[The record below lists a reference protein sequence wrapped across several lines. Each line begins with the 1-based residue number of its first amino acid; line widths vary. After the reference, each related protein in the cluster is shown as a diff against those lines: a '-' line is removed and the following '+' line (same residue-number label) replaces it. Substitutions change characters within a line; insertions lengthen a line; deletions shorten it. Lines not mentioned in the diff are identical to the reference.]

1 MEDFGGGASLSVLPL
16 WLVPRRKL
24 IYICDFSGNR
34 LLIQVSNM
42 FILFFGLRVSFERFN
57 LWPLG

>member
-1 MEDFGGGASLSVLPL
+1 MEDFGGGVGLSVLPL

-24 IYICDFSGNR
+24 IYVCDFSSNR

-42 FILFFGLRVSFERFN
+42 FILFSSLRVSFERFN
-57 LWPLG
+57 L